1 LKEGIINFMPTYKF
15 VINSNQYDTERIPR
29 WTDRILYKSKKSYDI
44 MLCEYSSIRDI
55 SISDHRPVYAIFKIN
70 FEEKK
75 LNINNFHQNEQE
87 CNII

>member
-1 LKEGIINFMPTYKF
+1 MILEEYLGGRIEFYINQ
-15 VINSNQYDTERIPR
+15 N
-29 WTDRILYKSKKSYDI
+29 YDI